1 MEELLYTVN
10 DKNHHKIDDIT
21 KQNMLSSL
29 EEGKIIY
36 FPNHYLAAN
45 PDESELLIESILA
58 KGSKN
63 ISYDYSKGK
72 IAGVAKSNFLIMNMQ
87 QFMHKYALFSKHLI
101 DNTIPHYSSN
111 LIWGRT
117 SFRPAEIQGR
127 KTSKRKDDTRV
138 HVDAFP
144 ATPVEGK
151 RILRVF
157 CNVNPYGSPRVWHV
171 GEPFGDLMQKFKNE
185 IPEYSNFKA
194 NVLNLLKVTKKKRT
208 AYDHYMLNLHD
219 RMKLNDSYQT
229 NLDKK
234 LIEFPANSTWIVY
247 TDKVSHAALSG
258 QFLLEQTFYL
268 PAEYMQNPNLAPI
281 NYWKASGLIC

>member
-1 MEELLYTVN
+1 MEGLLYTIN
-10 DKNHHKIDDIT
+10 DKNHQTINDSA
-21 KQNMLSSL
+21 KQHMLHEL

-36 FPNHYLAAN
+36 LPKHYLSAN
-45 PDESELLIESILA
+45 NDEKQLLTENILA

-63 ISYDYSKGK
+63 ISYDYSNSK
-72 IAGVAKSNFLIMNMQ
+72 ISGVEKRNSLIMNMQ
-87 QFMHKYALFSKHLI
+87 QFMHKYALFSKHLV
-101 DNTIPHYSSN
+101 DTLLPYYSSN

-117 SFRPAEIQGR
+117 SFRPAEIKGR

-138 HVDAFP
+138 HIDAFP
-144 ATPVEGK
+144 ATPVAGK

-157 CNVNPYGSPRVWHV
+157 CNINPYGSPRVWHV
-171 GEPFGDLMQKFKNE
+171 GEPFHDLVQKFKNE

-194 NVLNLLKVTKKKRT
+194 IILNLVKATKRKRT

-219 RMKLNDSYQT
+219 RMKLNDDYQNT
-229 NLDKK
+229 LDKK

-268 PAEYMQNPNLAPI
+268 PAEHMHNASLAPLS
-281 NYWKASGLIC
+281 YWK

>member
-1 MEELLYTVN
+1 MENLLYTIN
-10 DKNHHKIDDIT
+10 DKNHQKIDNAE
-21 KQNMLSSL
+21 KQNMLNAL

-36 FPNHYLAAN
+36 LPNHYLAAN
-45 PDESELLIESILA
+45 HAENQLLTESILA
-58 KGSKN
+58 NGSKN
-63 ISYDYSKGK
+63 ISYNYSNGK
-72 IAGVAKSNFLIMNMQ
+72 IAGVAKSNPLIMNMQ
-87 QFMHKYALFSKHLI
+87 QFMHRYALFSKHLVDSI
-101 DNTIPHYSSN
+101 LPHYTSN

-117 SFRPAEIQGR
+117 SFRPAEIKGR

-144 ATPVEGK
+144 ATPVDGK

-157 CNVNPYGSPRVWHV
+157 CNINPHGSPRVWHV
-171 GEPFGDLMQKFKNE
+171 GEPFNDLMQKFKNE
-185 IPEYSNFKA
+185 IPEYSNFRA
-194 NVLNLLKVTKKKRT
+194 NLLSLVKATKTKRT

-219 RMKLNDSYQT
+219 RMKLNDEYQS

-268 PAEYMQNPNLAPI
+268 SAEHMNDANLAPI
-281 NYWKASGLIC
+281 SYWKNLKLI